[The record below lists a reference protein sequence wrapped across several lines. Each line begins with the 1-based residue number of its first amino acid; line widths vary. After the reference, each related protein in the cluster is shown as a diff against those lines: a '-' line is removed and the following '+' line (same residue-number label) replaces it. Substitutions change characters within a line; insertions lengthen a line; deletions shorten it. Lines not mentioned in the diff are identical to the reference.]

1 MRGSKLLG
9 AWDSVRSKEL
19 FFAAMRVARWAF
31 PAALLAYLAYSLYDL
46 GWAQIRQSLPTDWL
60 FYALLLASYF
70 IQPVADLIIYGHLW
84 KTPTPIGLAIFLRK
98 RFMNG
103 TLFAYSGEGYLFLW
117 AKQNLQIPKG
127 MLLHAIKDSN
137 LLSATAALVVL
148 LGLLIVL
155 ASSGQ
160 WQIPVV
166 LDGNLW
172 IYAVV
177 LCFPLVLGAGFV
189 LARNKV
195 TALRSDQIA
204 FTFAVHCVR
213 TVVNHASQVALWS
226 LAMPTISLAA
236 WLNFLAFRILVS
248 RLSFV
253 GANGIL
259 LVTTG
264 IAFAGTLG
272 LPPAGIAGVLL
283 TIVAAEQLLTAV
295 LVGVPWLIGRGPL
308 IAQANPAR

>member
-1 MRGSKLLG
+1 
-9 AWDSVRSKEL
+9 
-19 FFAAMRVARWAF
+19 
-31 PAALLAYLAYSLYDL
+31 
-46 GWAQIRQSLPTDWL
+46 
-60 FYALLLASYF
+60 
-70 IQPVADLIIYGHLW
+70 
-84 KTPTPIGLAIFLRK
+84 
-98 RFMNG
+98 
-103 TLFAYSGEGYLFLW
+103 LFAYSGEGYLFLW

-127 MLLHAIKDSN
+127 LLLHAIKDSN
-137 LLSATAALVVL
+137 LLSATAALMVF

-155 ASSGQ
+155 ALSGQ

-172 IYAVV
+172 IYAAVV
-177 LCFPLVLGAGFV
+177 CFPLVLGVGFV

-195 TALRSDQIA
+195 TALRGDQIA

-213 TVVNHASQVALWS
+213 TVVSHASQVALWS
-226 LAMPTISLAA
+226 LAMPAIPLAA

-264 IAFAGTLG
+264 IAFASTLG

-283 TIVAAEQLLTAV
+283 TIFAAEQLLTAV

-308 IAQANPAR
+308 FAQANPAR

>member
-1 MRGSKLLG
+1 
-9 AWDSVRSKEL
+9 
-19 FFAAMRVARWAF
+19 
-31 PAALLAYLAYSLYDL
+31 L
-46 GWAQIRQSLPTDWL
+46 GWTEIRQSLPRDWL
-60 FYALLLASYF
+60 FYVLLLVSYF
-70 IQPVADLIIYGHLW
+70 IQPVADLIVYRRLW
-84 KTPTPIGLAIFLRK
+84 ETPALGLAVFLRK

-103 TLFAYSGEGYLFLW
+103 MLFAYSGEGYLFLW
-117 AKQNLQIPKG
+117 AKQNLQVSKG

-137 LLSATAALVVL
+137 LLSATAALVVF

-155 ASSGQ
+155 ALSGQ
-160 WQIPVV
+160 WQIPIVS
-166 LDGNLW
+166 DGNLW

-177 LCFPLVLGAGFV
+177 ICFPLVLGIGFV
-189 LARNKV
+189 LARKKV

-213 TVVNHASQVALWS
+213 TVVSHASQVALWS
-226 LAMPTISLAA
+226 LAMPAIPLAA

-264 IAFAGTLG
+264 IAFASTLG

-283 TIVAAEQLLTAV
+283 TIAAGEQLLTA
-295 LVGVPWLIGRGPL
+295 LFVGVPWLIRRGP
-308 IAQANPAR
+308 IAAQANPDPAR